1 MNLTALFAASVEPFY
16 FESIDLNDTAAQQAE
31 WDYLMKYKIFGQN
44 GIDFKGGKISIPD
57 KVGWFGTADGDF
69 TLANTNHNVGGPIL
83 IGGDMKFDDGID
95 TISTGPVRVLGSIY
109 TSNFTGPNIL
119 NGIHCVGGTIA
130 DKYLQSL
137 NGPKY
142 PLEECPETVPVI
154 KEDLS
159 IPRVDYTGKV
169 FNPKITLNNSTA
181 YIDVP
186 EGEGPYDYYLEGI
199 SFDNPGNLIVRMPS
213 GGRLTRIFI
222 QNNINFGPHP
232 TIKVHYM
239 ATDAVNEAGVWT
251 GAYQEIQNSD
261 YAGNLLFYVDN
272 DIAVPSISAS
282 DSIQGTFI
290 STGTISIEQH
300 MTLAGQLLAKKVT
313 INFNFDGSGFLYV
326 PFDPPVLNID
336 PTALGSGV
344 FIESNEDQKVNITL
358 DILPE
363 TDVVFD
369 YCFEIDTS
377 ETAPIGVAHWSD
389 FGPLNNGKIMPI
401 CGRDT
406 ATLTIKEGF
415 LKPDL
420 NNEVFV
426 HPRLDDIVEGLE
438 TFQLMVFNLMGAV
451 LPGNLKSGSFTLSIK
466 DADASPNTSPVILD
480 QIFSIKEN
488 SPAGTVVG
496 TVIASDPDINAPF
509 NELEFSV
516 LSGTGKE
523 LFEISSTG
531 VITVKEGAVLD
542 FESKDSYSLEVKV
555 QDGGGLSATATVTIN
570 IEDVNEAPNIADQ
583 DFSVEENSPAGT
595 VVGTVIASD
604 PDINAPFNELE
615 FSVLSGT
622 GKELF
627 EISSTGVITVKEGA
641 VLDLTIQKNYTLEVV
656 VQDGGGLSDTATVT
670 INIEDV
676 NEAPNIA
683 NQDFSVEEN
692 SPAGSVVGTVVAN
705 DPDTKAPFNELEFSV
720 LSGSGKELFEISS
733 TGVITV
739 KEGAVLDF
747 ESKDSYSLE
756 VKVQDGGG
764 LSDTATVTINIEDVN
779 EAPNIAD
786 QGFSIEENSP
796 AGTVVGIVI
805 ASDPDINAPFN
816 ELEFSVLS
824 GSGKELFEISSTGV
838 ITVKEGAVLDYESKD
853 SYSLEVKVQDGG
865 GLSDTATITVRLV
878 DVNESPSIA
887 NQTFSVKEDIN
898 SNVKIGSIIY
908 KDPENDVLSFTLEE
922 DPSGI
927 FQVTEYGD
935 IYLKEGASLDFETK
949 DTYKIKV
956 KGVDPGGLFDIAEIT
971 IRVLDVFEKSEVEII
986 KAISKDSIYLYPD
999 IIYIN
1004 TLDIELEWK
1013 ENGVLKFGDTTLNE
1027 GKNIIVKE
1035 LCEISKNE
1043 CGRDTLI
1050 VYVNTKS
1057 PTVTLTPKKNTEE
1070 KISGVTIVEQQN
1082 NLDSAYY
1089 VNQNDNKIL
1098 VNLQEEGINGEPV
1111 NKTFELT
1118 AKLDTIHL
1126 SKKNIET
1133 TQKISQAWSFEK
1145 SQDIKVLTV
1154 DGVQKA
1160 TYTTTIDGVTLTV
1173 TYDLNGS
1180 DNKAV
1185 VEYETQIDGKKVII
1199 FYVADTK
1206 TGKVMTDPKTG
1217 AFYTVSYP
1225 YLDANKNEIL
1235 VSYGV
1240 TESGKLIKDPQDESV
1255 LYTLTYAYTNL
1266 YGNTGTKSIE
1276 IVLDKTPP
1284 VVQIIGPLEG
1294 SVVSGVSVNVI
1305 WTVDGVEQDTLNL
1318 QGLEGGV
1325 NYIIRAFRDKAG
1337 NERSDTVVVYS
1348 KGTKDIVVQMQ
1359 ESLIEIDKKT
1369 MALFSNP
1376 NQDNK
1381 TRYRVTV
1388 LNAKTGLEEEV
1399 VVGTDKGSK
1408 AGNRKE
1414 PYPNLTGSHLGPT
1427 LDIDL
1432 KLPSLNPLGGMASI
1446 GDLVESDGLI
1456 AIESGGGWDREKVS
1470 VEEYVSKYCSD
1481 EFQRDYRQNSS
1492 FDEALYNVS
1501 VSLHMWIFTSLGS
1514 FVESYNVKLDIDSK
1528 EYANAAGV
1536 AKLFFELVPNAEGYL
1551 VDNRG
1556 RSLGTG
1562 AYLFKTEI
1570 QMLFEQRCALPD
1582 QTPIGKKKKVFEDWL
1597 SSFGYKRLNLK

>member
-1 MNLTALFAASVEPFY
+1 
-16 FESIDLNDTAAQQAE
+16 
-31 WDYLMKYKIFGQN
+31 
-44 GIDFKGGKISIPD
+44 
-57 KVGWFGTADGDF
+57 
-69 TLANTNHNVGGPIL
+69 
-83 IGGDMKFDDGID
+83 
-95 TISTGPVRVLGSIY
+95 
-109 TSNFTGPNIL
+109 
-119 NGIHCVGGTIA
+119 
-130 DKYLQSL
+130 
-137 NGPKY
+137 
-142 PLEECPETVPVI
+142 
-154 KEDLS
+154 
-159 IPRVDYTGKV
+159 
-169 FNPKITLNNSTA
+169 
-181 YIDVP
+181 
-186 EGEGPYDYYLEGI
+186 
-199 SFDNPGNLIVRMPS
+199 
-213 GGRLTRIFI
+213 
-222 QNNINFGPHP
+222 
-232 TIKVHYM
+232 
-239 ATDAVNEAGVWT
+239 
-251 GAYQEIQNSD
+251 
-261 YAGNLLFYVDN
+261 
-272 DIAVPSISAS
+272 
-282 DSIQGTFI
+282 
-290 STGTISIEQH
+290 
-300 MTLAGQLLAKKVT
+300 
-313 INFNFDGSGFLYV
+313 
-326 PFDPPVLNID
+326 
-336 PTALGSGV
+336 
-344 FIESNEDQKVNITL
+344 
-358 DILPE
+358 
-363 TDVVFD
+363 
-369 YCFEIDTS
+369 
-377 ETAPIGVAHWSD
+377 
-389 FGPLNNGKIMPI
+389 
-401 CGRDT
+401 
-406 ATLTIKEGF
+406 
-415 LKPDL
+415 
-420 NNEVFV
+420 
-426 HPRLDDIVEGLE
+426 
-438 TFQLMVFNLMGAV
+438 
-451 LPGNLKSGSFTLSIK
+451 
-466 DADASPNTSPVILD
+466 
-480 QIFSIKEN
+480 
-488 SPAGTVVG
+488 
-496 TVIASDPDINAPF
+496 
-509 NELEFSV
+509 
-516 LSGTGKE
+516 
-523 LFEISSTG
+523 
-531 VITVKEGAVLD
+531 
-542 FESKDSYSLEVKV
+542 
-555 QDGGGLSATATVTIN
+555 
-570 IEDVNEAPNIADQ
+570 
-583 DFSVEENSPAGT
+583 
-595 VVGTVIASD
+595 
-604 PDINAPFNELE
+604 
-615 FSVLSGT
+615 
-622 GKELF
+622 
-627 EISSTGVITVKEGA
+627 
-641 VLDLTIQKNYTLEVV
+641 
-656 VQDGGGLSDTATVT
+656 
-670 INIEDV
+670 
-676 NEAPNIA
+676 
-683 NQDFSVEEN
+683 
-692 SPAGSVVGTVVAN
+692 
-705 DPDTKAPFNELEFSV
+705 
-720 LSGSGKELFEISS
+720 
-733 TGVITV
+733 
-739 KEGAVLDF
+739 
-747 ESKDSYSLE
+747 
-756 VKVQDGGG
+756 
-764 LSDTATVTINIEDVN
+764 
-779 EAPNIAD
+779 
-786 QGFSIEENSP
+786 
-796 AGTVVGIVI
+796 
-805 ASDPDINAPFN
+805 
-816 ELEFSVLS
+816 LS

-1154 DGVQKA
+1154 NGVQKA

-1199 FYVADTK
+1199 SYVADTK

-1582 QTPIGKKKKVFEDWL
+1582 QTPIGKKKKVFENWL

>member
-109 TSNFTGPNIL
+109 TSNFNGPNIL

-232 TIKVHYM
+232 TIKVYYM

-300 MTLAGQLLAKKVT
+300 MTLAGQLLANKVT

-426 HPRLDDIVEGLE
+426 HPRLDGIVEGLE

-516 LSGTGKE
+516 LSGSGKE
-523 LFEISSTG
+523 LF
-531 VITVKEGAVLD
+531 K
-542 FESKDSYSLEVKV
+542 
-555 QDGGGLSATATVTIN
+555 
-570 IEDVNEAPNIADQ
+570 
-583 DFSVEENSPAGT
+583 
-595 VVGTVIASD
+595 
-604 PDINAPFNELE
+604 
-615 FSVLSGT
+615 
-622 GKELF
+622 
-627 EISSTGVITVKEGA
+627 ISSTGVITVKEGA

-683 NQDFSVEEN
+683 DQDFSV
-692 SPAGSVVGTVVAN
+692 
-705 DPDTKAPFNELEFSV
+705 
-720 LSGSGKELFEISS
+720 
-733 TGVITV
+733 
-739 KEGAVLDF
+739 
-747 ESKDSYSLE
+747 
-756 VKVQDGGG
+756 
-764 LSDTATVTINIEDVN
+764 
-779 EAPNIAD
+779 
-786 QGFSIEENSP
+786 EENSP

-1199 FYVADTK
+1199 SYVADTK

-1582 QTPIGKKKKVFEDWL
+1582 QTPIGKKKKVFENWL